1 MMHKNSKSPDA
12 VKTRNI
18 INNEGLSEIKEDE
31 VKQKKKDLSILE
43 MEKKITQYLKSLATT
58 LKEPALQ
65 DLSDEFIDIMSAHC

>member
-43 MEKKITQYLKSLATT
+43 MEKKITEYLKSLATT

-65 DLSDEFIDIMSAHC
+65 DLSDEFIDIMSVHC